1 MKKKI
6 FLIFI
11 LFSFFSLNAQ
21 KYVFNTLAKYS
32 SKFDNNNGEVIS
44 YSNSKND
51 SYFLRLI
58 KNQNS
63 FTAKLYDYKNLKVH
77 EYTVIESKSKNDIFF
92 KFNYEN
98 TTELYYF
105 NKNDHKKYVFTFQT
119 INVNDSIRNVK
130 FNVYKNSKKKKSL
143 MEYELEIK
151 KSNEN
156 LFPTFRIS
164 CIHPY
169 EFLER
174 LNIFENG
181 VVINAKGKTLSG
193 NQIEFKLEEL
203 KVTNF
208 ELDIPKQ

>member
-1 MKKKI
+1 
-6 FLIFI
+6 
-11 LFSFFSLNAQ
+11 
-21 KYVFNTLAKYS
+21 
-32 SKFDNNNGEVIS
+32 
-44 YSNSKND
+44 
-51 SYFLRLI
+51 
-58 KNQNS
+58 
-63 FTAKLYDYKNLKVH
+63 AKLYDYKNLKVH
-77 EYTVIESKSKNDIFF
+77 EYTVIESKSKDEIFF
-92 KFNYEN
+92 KFNYED

-105 NKNDHKKYVFTFQT
+105 NKNDYKKYVFTFQT
-119 INVNDSIRNVK
+119 ININDSIKKVK
-130 FNVYKNSKKKKSL
+130 FNVYKNSKKKKYL

-164 CIHPY
+164 CMHPY

-193 NQIEFKLEEL
+193 NEIEFKLEEL

-208 ELDIPKQ
+208 ELDIPQQ